1 MCNGVSRNIEFEIY
15 WPLQTPKSKQEK
27 VAAVQPLSEDQ
38 KKSAKKPTKLEENE
52 KGPVVGGRRAKSS
65 YR

>member
-1 MCNGVSRNIEFEIY
+1 MFWDY
-15 WPLQTPKSKQEK
+15 PPLQTPKSKQEK

-38 KKSAKKPTKLEENE
+38 KKSTKKPTKLEENE